1 MSRLIDYSKFDRL
14 VDSDD
19 DEKEC
24 TTSEPVTVVTSNP
37 SHDTHHQ
44 PVPSSSQPVF
54 QQAKPVRVTK
64 TGSEKGR
71 YIYEHQG
78 RKIYEW
84 EQNLEGE
91 CQS

>member
-19 DEKEC
+19 EKEC
-24 TTSEPVTVVTSNP
+24 TTSAPVTVATSRP

-44 PVPSSSQPVF
+44 PVPLSPSQHVF

-71 YIYEHQG
+71 YIFEHQG

-91 CQS
+91 GQ